1 MLYYAVLI
9 LFTFY
14 HHLLILIPS
23 FHMNY
28 TIMEFDLLISTM
40 FESTLLF
47 CCFLTSNVTLCGSP
61 TLEVKITGLA
71 VIYRSEPTPRA
82 LQLVCVSARH
92 PILDRV
98 CAYRRIHILRREIR
112 IDIVFLD
119 EIVHIYYNISLSKG
133 RVQDHVQGCRDESCE
148 TPGSDF
154 HRI

>member
-40 FESTLLF
+40 FPSTLLF

-61 TLEVKITGLA
+61 PLEVKITGLA

-82 LQLVCVSARH
+82 LQLGWAGLC
-92 PILDRV
+92 
-98 CAYRRIHILRREIR
+98 LRTTPYTRQGMCIQTNS
-112 IDIVFLD
+112 
-119 EIVHIYYNISLSKG
+119 YTTKG
-133 RVQDHVQGCRDESCE
+133 NQD
-148 TPGSDF
+148 
-154 HRI
+154 